1 MPDVG
6 IIGAGISGLAA
17 AYRLHEQGL
26 SVQVLEASGKTG
38 GVIQSDS
45 SGGFLVEDGPN
56 SIRAGAP
63 ALEALIDALHLHDER
78 VWANDEADTR
88 YVVRDGRPT
97 PLPRSV
103 GSFLTTDLFSVRAKL
118 RLLAEPFIGR
128 AAGEEESV
136 AQFTKRRLG
145 PEVLKYAVAPFV
157 GGVFAG
163 TPDDLSVQH
172 ALERLAALEDESG
185 SLLLGA
191 IQNALTDG
199 DSAPD
204 TPSGLFS
211 FRDGLQTLPDALA
224 DALGDR
230 ITLNAPVHALRH
242 DGSAWK
248 VTMSPADAPA
258 STRTYDALVCTAP
271 LHRLS
276 EMKIDTSVD
285 LSPLGNVSHPPLS
298 VLALGYERAAI
309 DHPLDGFGLLVPPVE
324 DALDILGTIFS
335 STLFPGRAPDGHV
348 LLTTF
353 VGGGRA
359 PGQATTDTAALQAL
373 VERDLDAL
381 FGVRASPVFRRH
393 VHWPHAIPQYELG
406 YGTVK
411 DTLDALEAAHPR
423 LALAGNYRGGVS
435 VGDALTSGVEAADR
449 LLGPDEQAAQP
460 H

>member
-191 IQNALTDG
+191 
-199 DSAPD
+199 SSECP
-204 TPSGLFS
+204 
-211 FRDGLQTLPDALA
+211 
-224 DALGDR
+224 
-230 ITLNAPVHALRH
+230 
-242 DGSAWK
+242 
-248 VTMSPADAPA
+248 
-258 STRTYDALVCTAP
+258 
-271 LHRLS
+271 HR
-276 EMKIDTSVD
+276 
-285 LSPLGNVSHPPLS
+285 
-298 VLALGYERAAI
+298 
-309 DHPLDGFGLLVPPVE
+309 
-324 DALDILGTIFS
+324 
-335 STLFPGRAPDGHV
+335 
-348 LLTTF
+348 
-353 VGGGRA
+353 
-359 PGQATTDTAALQAL
+359 
-373 VERDLDAL
+373 
-381 FGVRASPVFRRH
+381 RR
-393 VHWPHAIPQYELG
+393 
-406 YGTVK
+406 
-411 DTLDALEAAHPR
+411 
-423 LALAGNYRGGVS
+423 
-435 VGDALTSGVEAADR
+435 
-449 LLGPDEQAAQP
+449 
-460 H
+460 